1 MGSSARFC
9 HVRTSSLTASVTW
22 EISPALTSAVD
33 FLQVPLDFARG
44 HAARV
49 QRHDLV
55 VEAREPR
62 LMFGQDLRLERAD
75 AVSRH
80 FDLQFSKVPLYRLAT
95 GPVARIPAIV
105 AHGIVLLVPQMMCV
119 FRAMAITVPTGWR
132 SLFGGSRNGDRHRRN
147 RFVKPS
153 S

>member
-1 MGSSARFC
+1 
-9 HVRTSSLTASVTW
+9 
-22 EISPALTSAVD
+22 
-33 FLQVPLDFARG
+33 VPLDFARG

-105 AHGIVLLVPQMMCV
+105 AHGIVLLVPQMMGQLGVQGSLHHSLDETLPQSVFADDV
-119 FRAMAITVPTGWR
+119 FRLPIILQQLV
-132 SLFGGSRNGDRHRRN
+132 D
-147 RFVKPS
+147 
-153 S
+153 